1 MDQADNDRAPRE
13 PQSSGTGDMFLAAIQ
28 ALRMKQWIKNLLVF
42 AALIFAFKF
51 RDMALVSQAILG
63 FLSFCCLSSA
73 GYLFNDA
80 RDREADSHHP
90 KKRFRPIAAGRLP
103 VGVAYVEM
111 ALIFLL
117 GIGLAYFVDVRNG
130 IDLAYWTELGGA
142 ESGANKVSF
151 LVVALLYFATTM
163 SYTFYFKHHV
173 ILDVMFI
180 SAGFLW
186 RASAGAVAID
196 VKLSPWLLVCTAF
209 LTLFIGFNKRR
220 SELAV
225 KADTGNATR
234 KNLMHYTPELLT
246 EFQAITTSGTIISYA
261 LYTVLGMRVE
271 HPETGSW
278 MLLTL
283 PHVLYGI
290 FRYIFLVNNM
300 GEGEE
305 PAETLIKDKPL
316 LITCLSYGVLVVA
329 ILLFTRG
336 AG

>member
-1 MDQADNDRAPRE
+1 MTTQTQQSAPKGGAD
-13 PQSSGTGDMFLAAIQ
+13 MVLAAIQ

-51 RDMALVSQAILG
+51 RELDLVIDATIG
-63 FLSFCCLSSA
+63 FFSFCCLSSA

-80 RDREADSHHP
+80 RDREADRHHP

-103 VGVAYVEM
+103 VGVAYAEM
-111 ALIFLL
+111 VLIFLV
-117 GIGLAYFVDVRNG
+117 GIALAWTISPAF
-130 IDLAYWTELGGA
+130 LA
-142 ESGANKVSF
+142 
-151 LVVALLYFATTM
+151 VALLYFATTM
-163 SYTFYFKHHV
+163 SYTFFFKHHV

-186 RASAGAVAID
+186 RAAAGAYAID
-196 VKLSPWLLVCTAF
+196 VRLSPWLLMCTAF

-234 KNLMHYTPELLT
+234 KNLMYYTQDLLT

-316 LITCLSYGVLVVA
+316 LITCVSYGLLVVA
-329 ILLFTRG
+329 ILMLTR

>member
-1 MDQADNDRAPRE
+1 MTQNPTEPTRGGAD
-13 PQSSGTGDMFLAAIQ
+13 MLLAAVQ
-28 ALRMKQWIKNLLVF
+28 ALRIKQWIKNLLVF
-42 AALIFAFKF
+42 AALIFSFSF
-51 RDMALVSQAILG
+51 NDQDLVLKACIG

-103 VGVAYVEM
+103 VGAAYTEM
-111 ALIFLL
+111 MLIFLV
-117 GIGLAYFVDVRNG
+117 GIGLAWLISFEF
-130 IDLAYWTELGGA
+130 LA
-142 ESGANKVSF
+142 
-151 LVVALLYFATTM
+151 VALLYFCTTM
-163 SYTFYFKHHV
+163 SYTFFFKHHV

-186 RASAGAVAID
+186 RAAAGAYAID
-196 VKLSPWLLVCTAF
+196 VRLSPWLLTCTAF

-225 KADTGNATR
+225 KAQTGNATR

-261 LYTVLGMRVE
+261 LYAVLGIRE
-271 HPETGSW
+271 AHPDIGSW

-290 FRYIFLVNNM
+290 FRYIFLVNNT

-316 LITCLSYGVLVVA
+316 LITCLSYGALVVG
-329 ILLFTRG
+329 IMWFTVGR
-336 AG
+336 

>member
-1 MDQADNDRAPRE
+1 
-13 PQSSGTGDMFLAAIQ
+13 
-28 ALRMKQWIKNLLVF
+28 MKQWIKNLLVY

-51 RDMALVSQAILG
+51 REIDLVIDATIG

-90 KKRFRPIAAGRLP
+90 KKKFRPIAAGRLP
-103 VGVAYVEM
+103 VGMAYAEM
-111 ALIFLL
+111 VLIFL
-117 GIGLAYFVDVRNG
+117 IGVSLAGFLSMEF
-130 IDLAYWTELGGA
+130 LA
-142 ESGANKVSF
+142 
-151 LVVALLYFATTM
+151 VALLYFATTM
-163 SYTFYFKHHV
+163 SYTFFFKHHV

-186 RASAGAVAID
+186 RAAAGAYAID
-196 VKLSPWLLVCTAF
+196 VRLSPWLLTCTAF

-220 SELAV
+220 SELVV

-261 LYTVLGMRVE
+261 LYAVLGIRE
-271 HPETGSW
+271 AHPQIGSW

-290 FRYIFLVNNM
+290 FRYIFLVNNV

-316 LITCLSYGVLVVA
+316 LITVVTYGMLVVA
-329 ILLFTRG
+329 ILMFTRTG
-336 AG
+336 

>member
-1 MDQADNDRAPRE
+1 MTQNTTEPTRGGAD
-13 PQSSGTGDMFLAAIQ
+13 MLLAAVQ
-28 ALRMKQWIKNLLVF
+28 ALRIKQWIKNFLVF
-42 AALIFAFKF
+42 AALIFSFSF
-51 RDMALVSQAILG
+51 NDQDLVIKACIG

-103 VGVAYVEM
+103 VGVAYAEM
-111 ALIFLL
+111 TLIFLV
-117 GIGLAYFVDVRNG
+117 GIGLAWLISYEF
-130 IDLAYWTELGGA
+130 LA
-142 ESGANKVSF
+142 
-151 LVVALLYFATTM
+151 VALLYFSTTM
-163 SYTFYFKHHV
+163 SYTFFFKHHV

-186 RASAGAVAID
+186 RAAAGAYAID
-196 VKLSPWLLVCTAF
+196 VRLSPWLLTCTAF

-225 KADTGNATR
+225 KAQTGNATR

-261 LYTVLGMRVE
+261 LYAVLGIRE
-271 HPETGSW
+271 AHPDIGSW

-290 FRYIFLVNNM
+290 FRYIFLVNNT

-316 LITCLSYGVLVVA
+316 LITCLSYGALV
-329 ILLFTRG
+329 IGIMWFTVGR
-336 AG
+336 

>member
-1 MDQADNDRAPRE
+1 MSQPDNDNDAP
-13 PQSSGTGDMFLAAIQ
+13 PDKAPSGDVLLAAVQ

-51 RDMALVSQAILG
+51 RELDLVVKATIG

-103 VGVAYVEM
+103 VSVAYAEM
-111 ALIFLL
+111 VLIFLV
-117 GIGLAYFVDVRNG
+117 GIALA
-130 IDLAYWTELGGA
+130 AYISTP
-142 ESGANKVSF
+142 F
-151 LVVALLYFATTM
+151 LIVALLYFCTTM
-163 SYTFYFKHHV
+163 SYTFFFKHHV

-180 SAGFLW
+180 SGGFLW
-186 RASAGAVAID
+186 RAAAGAYAID
-196 VKLSPWLLVCTAF
+196 VRLSPWLLTCTAF

-225 KADTGNATR
+225 KAQTGNATR
-234 KNLMHYTPELLT
+234 KNLMYYTPELLT

-261 LYTVLGMRVE
+261 LYAVLGMRE
-271 HPETGSW
+271 AHPGTGSW

-290 FRYIFLVNNM
+290 FRYIFLVNNL

-305 PAETLIKDKPL
+305 PAETLLKDKPL
-316 LITCLSYGVLVVA
+316 LLTTVTYGMLVVA
-329 ILLFTRG
+329 ILMFTRTG
-336 AG
+336 

>member
-1 MDQADNDRAPRE
+1 MTTAQTEKSAPKGGADII
-13 PQSSGTGDMFLAAIQ
+13 LAAIQ

-51 RDMALVSQAILG
+51 QDVDLIKKATIG

-103 VGVAYVEM
+103 VGTAYAEM
-111 ALIFLL
+111 ALIFIV
-117 GIGLAYFVDVRNG
+117 GIGLAWL
-130 IDLAYWTELGGA
+130 ISTE
-142 ESGANKVSF
+142 F
-151 LVVALLYFATTM
+151 LIVALLYFSTTM
-163 SYTFYFKHHV
+163 SYTFFFKHHV

-186 RASAGAVAID
+186 RAAAGAYAID
-196 VKLSPWLLVCTAF
+196 VRLSPWLLTCTAF

-220 SELAV
+220 SELVV
-225 KADTGNATR
+225 KAETGNATR

-261 LYTVLGMRVE
+261 LYAVLGIRE
-271 HPETGSW
+271 AHPHIGSW

-290 FRYIFLVNNM
+290 FRYIFLVNNV

-305 PAETLIKDKPL
+305 PAETLFKDKPL
-316 LITCLSYGVLVVA
+316 LITVVTYGALVMA
-329 ILLFTRG
+329 ILMFAPR

>member
-1 MDQADNDRAPRE
+1 MTQNTTEPTRGGAD
-13 PQSSGTGDMFLAAIQ
+13 MLLAAVQ
-28 ALRMKQWIKNLLVF
+28 ALRIKQWIKNFLVF
-42 AALIFAFKF
+42 AALIFSFSF
-51 RDMALVSQAILG
+51 NDQDLVIKACIG

-103 VGVAYVEM
+103 VGVAYAEM
-111 ALIFLL
+111 ALIFLV
-117 GIGLAYFVDVRNG
+117 GIGLAWLISYEF
-130 IDLAYWTELGGA
+130 LA
-142 ESGANKVSF
+142 
-151 LVVALLYFATTM
+151 VALLYFSTTM
-163 SYTFYFKHHV
+163 SYTFFFKHHV

-186 RASAGAVAID
+186 RAAAGAYAID
-196 VKLSPWLLVCTAF
+196 VRLSPWLLTCTAF

-225 KADTGNATR
+225 KAQTGNATR

-261 LYTVLGMRVE
+261 LYAVLGIRE
-271 HPETGSW
+271 AHPDIGSW

-290 FRYIFLVNNM
+290 FRYIFLVNNT

-316 LITCLSYGVLVVA
+316 LITCLSYGALV
-329 ILLFTRG
+329 IGIMWFTVGR
-336 AG
+336 